1 MNRHCQRG
9 PGRRGSQQMNGSIN
23 RLATFPVGRGK
34 QIENIQSGRTQ
45 IESPPGHSIFDELLH
60 TASEVIGELRR
71 TPQIRSELPQSDR
84 KPLSYPI
91 VDPTLC
97 TGCGLCA
104 NVCPTDAISIH
115 VTARID
121 ESLCTGCRRCF
132 EACPRGAITFVE
144 EGSGMP
150 SE

>member
-1 MNRHCQRG
+1 MNRHHQRRL
-9 PGRRGSQQMNGSIN
+9 GRRGGQRMTGHIN
-23 RLATFPVGRGK
+23 RLATFPAGRGK

-45 IESPPGHSIFDELLH
+45 IESPTGHSIFDELLH
-60 TASEVIGELRR
+60 TVSEVIGELRR
-71 TPQIRSELPQSDR
+71 PPQIHSKLPQSDR

-91 VDPTLC
+91 VDPALC

-121 ESLCTGCRRCF
+121 ESLCTRCRKCF
-132 EACPRGAITFVE
+132 EACPRRAITFVE
-144 EGSGMP
+144 EASGMP
-150 SE
+150 S